1 MKARIETLDE
11 LRALAIVAV
20 LISHFALAFG
30 AQSTIAYWLNFPDLS
45 VGVDLFFV
53 ISGYLIFNN
62 LDDLTKAA
70 PNVWRGVAAFYVRR
84 LTRIAF
90 PAWVMIAALATARLA
105 WPASTTSDLTAAAG
119 FVANIHWGQ
128 CGAGARCGDPLA
140 SSHFWS
146 LSSEAQFY
154 LLAPALLLGRRAAPY
169 AAITALILC
178 SALPHPHGSLLWT
191 LRPDA
196 LLLGAALASEE
207 KRKAEWLATAPAL
220 SQGLAVY
227 WLLVASIVAQ
237 LGNAS
242 LSGPAWSLTALI
254 CAGIMLGRLNAAP
267 IPGRAG
273 ISWRAIGKASFSIY
287 LVHLPIIGWAAEI
300 AAPRIGAAA
309 AAIAAVAAISAV
321 SALFEAAIVN
331 PAARMARDSSRQILS
346 NVGGGPEASTKNI
359 EPCREPA
366 VRMSRIVR

>member
-70 PNVWRGVAAFYVRR
+70 PNVWRGVAAFYLRR
-84 LTRIAF
+84 LIRIAL
-90 PAWVMIAALATARLA
+90 PAWVMLVALGTARLA
-105 WPASTTSDLTAAAG
+105 WPASTTSDLIAAAS

-128 CGAGARCGDPLA
+128 CGAGANCGDPLV
-140 SSHFWS
+140 SSHFWT

-154 LLAPALLLGRRAAPY
+154 LLAPALLLGRGRLAPY

-178 SALPHPHGSLLWT
+178 GALPRPHGSLLWT

-196 LLLGAALASEE
+196 LLLGAALASEA
-207 KRKAEWLATAPAL
+207 KRKAAWLAKAPAL
-220 SQGLAVY
+220 SPGLSVY

-242 LSGPAWSLTALI
+242 LSGPAWSLTTLI
-254 CAGIMLGRLNAAP
+254 CAAIVLGRLHAAP

-273 ISWRAIGKASFSIY
+273 TSWRAIGKASFSIY

-300 AAPRIGAAA
+300 AAPRIGAAP
-309 AAIAAVAAISAV
+309 AAVAALAAISGAA
-321 SALFEAAIVN
+321 ALFEAAIVK
-331 PAARMARDSSRQILS
+331 PCARGARDYSRQMLS
-346 NVGGGPEASTKNI
+346 RGGGRAEASK
-359 EPCREPA
+359 
-366 VRMSRIVR
+366 

>member
-1 MKARIETLDE
+1 MKSHIETLDE

-30 AQSTIAYWLNFPDLS
+30 AQSTTAYWLNFPDLS

-62 LDDLTKAA
+62 LDDLMKAA

-84 LTRIAF
+84 LTRIAV
-90 PAWVMIAALATARLA
+90 PAWVMIVALATARLA
-105 WPASTTSDLTAAAG
+105 WPSSTTSDLTAAAG

-128 CGAGARCGDPLA
+128 CGAGANCGDPLV

-154 LLAPALLLGRRAAPY
+154 LLAPALLLGRGRLAPY
-169 AAITALILC
+169 AAIMALILC
-178 SALPHPHGSLLWT
+178 SALPRPHGSLMWT

-196 LLLGAALASEE
+196 LLLGTALASEA
-207 KRKAEWLATAPAL
+207 KRKAAWLAKAPAL
-220 SQGLAVY
+220 SPGLAVY
-227 WLLVASIVAQ
+227 WLFVASIVAQ
-237 LGNAS
+237 LGNTS

-254 CAGIMLGRLNAAP
+254 CAAIVLGRLNAKL

-273 ISWRAIGKASFSIY
+273 TSWRAIGKASFSIY
-287 LVHLPIIGWAAEI
+287 LVHLPIIGWTAEI
-300 AAPRIGAAA
+300 AAPRIGAAPA
-309 AAIAAVAAISAV
+309 TIAALAAISAT
-321 SALFEAAIVN
+321 ALLFEIVVVN
-331 PAARMARDSSRQILS
+331 PAARMARD
-346 NVGGGPEASTKNI
+346 
-359 EPCREPA
+359 CRLET
-366 VRMSRIVR
+366 R